1 MWKVALDVGLSQPHA
16 EAAET
21 EIRTYVPNFP
31 NHRPESG
38 SANLEKIQHSFA
50 ESLKD
55 GEADAISDN
64 ASDDIRIYRKGQL
77 PAVGK
82 AAGEKMLAEEDAKRL
97 ARQVARAQVI
107 RLISRTNMVNSQ
119 PSRTMPCSMESI
131 SASGALNQ
139 TALGKSRSTF
149 RKARRQRNDVLMR
162 NDGGRSS
169 ATPNER
175 PRMIRLRR
183 SSRSSPLHHASLSP
197 SSLRGKAVSR
207 HLTRNDGVGAPSRRR
222 VRQQRPEGGPSPSP
236 FRNRSQNQIPPPIR
250 ICYAFAIRP

>member
-1 MWKVALDVGLSQPHA
+1 
-16 EAAET
+16 
-21 EIRTYVPNFP
+21 
-31 NHRPESG
+31 
-38 SANLEKIQHSFA
+38 
-50 ESLKD
+50 
-55 GEADAISDN
+55 
-64 ASDDIRIYRKGQL
+64 
-77 PAVGK
+77 
-82 AAGEKMLAEEDAKRL
+82 
-97 ARQVARAQVI
+97 
-107 RLISRTNMVNSQ
+107 
-119 PSRTMPCSMESI
+119 I

-207 HLTRNDGVGAPSRRR
+207 HLTRNDGVGRAEELGSSGPRAGRLHHLFGIARRIKSPRQSGFATPSRYARSDSTEEFTRR
-222 VRQQRPEGGPSPSP
+222 LL
-236 FRNRSQNQIPPPIR
+236 
-250 ICYAFAIRP
+250 